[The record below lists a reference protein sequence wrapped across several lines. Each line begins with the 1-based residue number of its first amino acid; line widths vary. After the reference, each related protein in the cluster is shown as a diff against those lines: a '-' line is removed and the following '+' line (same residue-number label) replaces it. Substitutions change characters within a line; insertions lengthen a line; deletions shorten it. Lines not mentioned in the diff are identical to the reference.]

1 MMVAKGNSLGI
12 VKRYL
17 FESIGAAKY
26 PFIKDFIK
34 GYEFNDYPKHSLR
47 EILK

>member
-1 MMVAKGNSLGI
+1 MMVAMGNSKGI

-26 PFIKDFIK
+26 PNKKDMSSTTI
-34 GYEFNDYPKHSLR
+34 ESIVIR
-47 EILK
+47 EIL

>member
-1 MMVAKGNSLGI
+1 MSQLLTHIIMRAKGNSLGI

-26 PFIKDFIK
+26 PNKKDMSSTTIQ
-34 GYEFNDYPKHSLR
+34 S
-47 EILK
+47 IA